1 MTIKEIYKDLFLMP
15 CEYKLAHC
23 ISADFALGAGIAKQ
37 FCNLYNT
44 RTDLLK
50 VYKDKQY
57 KDEIVGTILVTDNV
71 INLVT
76 KKMCYQKP
84 TYESL
89 KKSLEDMKKYCIDNN
104 IKDIAMPKI
113 GCGLDKLEWDKVKS
127 IIFDVFKDTDINIV
141 VCIKD

>member
-1 MTIKEIYKDLFLMP
+1 MTIKEIHKDLFLMP
-15 CEYKLAHC
+15 YKYKLFHC

-50 VYKDKQY
+50 MYKDKQY
-57 KDEIVGTILVTDNV
+57 KDEIVGSILVTDNV

-76 KKMCYQKP
+76 KRMCYQKP

-89 KKSLEDMKKYCIDNN
+89 KKSLEDMKKYCIDKN

-113 GCGLDKLEWDKVKS
+113 GCGLDKLEWSKVKS

>member
-1 MTIKEIYKDLFLMP
+1 MTIKEIHKDLFLMP
-15 CEYKLAHC
+15 YKYKLVHC

-50 VYKDKQY
+50 MYKDKQY
-57 KDEIVGTILVTDNV
+57 KDEIVGSILVTDNV

-76 KKMCYQKP
+76 KRMCYQKP

-89 KKSLEDMKKYCIDNN
+89 KKSLEDMKKYCIDKN
-104 IKDIAMPKI
+104 IKDIAMSKI
-113 GCGLDKLEWDKVKS
+113 GCGLDKLEWSKVKS